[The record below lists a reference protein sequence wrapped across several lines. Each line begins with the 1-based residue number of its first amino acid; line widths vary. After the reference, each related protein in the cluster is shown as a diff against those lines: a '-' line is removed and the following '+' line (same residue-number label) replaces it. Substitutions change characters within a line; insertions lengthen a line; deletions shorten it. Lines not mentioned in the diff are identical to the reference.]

1 MSVTTIPNPV
11 IPAPNPV
18 IPSEARN
25 LSSSLPIHHAP
36 FPPTCHPES
45 REAGRRIPA
54 SSTRH
59 PANRL
64 ARFIALFLIAAL
76 LAATTASRVLAQ
88 NPETMMPEASATKAK
103 QLLAQMID
111 AMGAYAFMN
120 YSESQCTG
128 RVSQFGHNNDLTS
141 YLEFKDYWRY
151 PDKNRTDYGKK
162 GNIID
167 LFLGNDGWT
176 MDHDGVSE
184 EPSEKVYEFQD
195 KLKKDPR
202 HLLRYRLKEE
212 GMVFRYGGQDL
223 IDLKPVD
230 WVELQDRDGRTY
242 RIAIQRENHFLVR
255 YTVLTK
261 DTESGELI
269 EEVTSYAN
277 FHPFDGV
284 ETPLQAVRTRNGRRM
299 SQAFYDSC
307 TYNPHLAPDF
317 FTKAALER
325 RFDEVG
331 SRADKKKA
339 RGGKD

>member
-1 MSVTTIPNPV
+1 
-11 IPAPNPV
+11 
-18 IPSEARN
+18 
-25 LSSSLPIHHAP
+25 
-36 FPPTCHPES
+36 
-45 REAGRRIPA
+45 
-54 SSTRH
+54 
-59 PANRL
+59 
-64 ARFIALFLIAAL
+64 
-76 LAATTASRVLAQ
+76 
-88 NPETMMPEASATKAK
+88 MMPEASASKAK
-103 QLLAQMID
+103 QILAQMIE
-111 AMGAYAFMN
+111 AMGGYAFMN
-120 YSESQCTG
+120 FTESQCSG

-151 PDKNRTDYGKK
+151 PNLNRTDYGKK

-195 KLKKDPR
+195 KLKKDPK

-212 GMVFRYGGQDL
+212 GMAYRYGGQDL

-242 RIAIQRENHFLVR
+242 RIAVQRENHLLVR
-255 YTVLTK
+255 LTVITK
-261 DTESGELI
+261 DTESGDLA

-284 ETPLQAVRTRNGRRM
+284 QTPLQAVRTRNGRRM
-299 SQAFYDSC
+299 FQAFYDSC

-317 FTKAALER
+317 FTKGALDR
-325 RFDEVG
+325 RFGEVG

-339 RGGKD
+339 GKGKD

>member
-1 MSVTTIPNPV
+1 MKFAQI
-11 IPAPNPV
+11 A
-18 IPSEARN
+18 
-25 LSSSLPIHHAP
+25 
-36 FPPTCHPES
+36 C
-45 REAGRRIPA
+45 
-54 SSTRH
+54 
-59 PANRL
+59 
-64 ARFIALFLIAAL
+64 ARFAPSVVIGLL
-76 LAATTASRVLAQ
+76 LAAVSAPRGLAQ
-88 NPETMMPEASATKAK
+88 NPETMMPEASASKAK
-103 QLLAQMID
+103 QTLAQLIG
-111 AMGAYAFMN
+111 AMGGYAFLN
-120 YSESQCTG
+120 FTESQCGG

-167 LFLGNDGWT
+167 LFTSNDGWT
-176 MDHDGVSE
+176 LDHDGVSE
-184 EPSEKVYEFQD
+184 EPSERVFEFQD
-195 KLKKDPR
+195 KLKKDPK

-212 GMVFRYGGQDL
+212 GMVYRYGGTDL

-242 RIAIQRENHFLVR
+242 RFAVQRENHLMVR
-255 YTVLTK
+255 FTVITK
-261 DTESGELI
+261 DTESGELV

-277 FHPFDGV
+277 YHLLDGV
-284 ETPLQAVRTRNGRRM
+284 QTPLQAVRTRNDRKVF
-299 SQAFYDSC
+299 QAFYDSC
-307 TYNPHLAPDF
+307 AYNPKLAPDF

>member
-1 MSVTTIPNPV
+1 MKFLQNQRVRLV
-11 IPAPNPV
+11 
-18 IPSEARN
+18 
-25 LSSSLPIHHAP
+25 
-36 FPPTCHPES
+36 
-45 REAGRRIPA
+45 A
-54 SSTRH
+54 SIV
-59 PANRL
+59 
-64 ARFIALFLIAAL
+64 FVFL
-76 LAATTASRVLAQ
+76 LASAGAPRVLAQ
-88 NPETMMPEASATKAK
+88 NPETMMPEASASKAK
-103 QLLAQMID
+103 QLLARMID

-120 YSESQCTG
+120 YTESQCSG

-167 LFLGNDGWT
+167 LFTANDGWT

-184 EPSEKVYEFQD
+184 EPSERVFEFQD

-212 GMVFRYGGQDL
+212 GMIFRYGGTDL

-230 WVELQDRDGRTY
+230 WVELQDREGRTY
-242 RIAIQRENHFLVR
+242 RIAVQRENHLMVR
-255 YTVLTK
+255 YTVITK
-261 DTESGELI
+261 DSESGELV

-284 ETPLQAVRTRNGRRM
+284 ETPLQAVRTRNDRRIF
-299 SQAFYDSC
+299 QAFYDSC

-317 FTKAALER
+317 FTKAALDR

-339 RGGKD
+339 GKGRD